1 MILAPG
7 EHRYRETLYQQPRV
21 PGTGLTNLADLIPE
35 MRRIK
40 DAQEVEKIQETG
52 HFLGLDVHDAGGYDL
67 PLKAGVVIT
76 VEPGI
81 YIPEES
87 VGIRIEDDILV
98 TMDGP
103 VLLSKDI
110 PRTVADIERAMAE

>member
-35 MRRIK
+35 MRRI
-40 DAQEVEKIQETG
+40 
-52 HFLGLDVHDAGGYDL
+52 
-67 PLKAGVVIT
+67 
-76 VEPGI
+76 VEPGL
-81 YIPEES
+81 YIPEEGI
-87 VGIRIEDDILV
+87 GIRIEDDILV

>member
-1 MILAPG
+1 
-7 EHRYRETLYQQPRV
+7 
-21 PGTGLTNLADLIPE
+21 

-52 HFLGLDVHDAGGYDL
+52 HFLGLDVHDASDYGL

-81 YIPEES
+81 YIPEEGI
-87 VGIRIEDDILV
+87 GIRIEDDILV